1 MNPTQ
6 IFESYNR
13 ASSPSNKS
21 YKYCPSCSQP
31 FPQRPTESN
40 RLQCTNCNW
49 TYYHNPSPGVV
60 TLITDDGDEI
70 ECYVFDRQQASDGS
84 QGSIRYMTKAALER
98 TPIQIQHISEIR
110 FSGKDTAAGKSFER
124 WIAKYIEKKMA
135 GETASIDCDSLD
147 DQ

>member
-1 MNPTQ
+1 MTETADPAPTQ
-6 IFESYNR
+6 G
-13 ASSPSNKS
+13 ASVEHTDHERFNLAIDWAVD
-21 YKYCPSCSQP
+21 Y
-31 FPQRPTESN
+31 R
-40 RLQCTNCNW
+40 
-49 TYYHNPSPGVV
+49 GDV